1 MAQDIRDLL
10 KNDESKATPL
20 SKGHEARFEDKLN
33 TAFSENQT
41 IDKKTKGN
49 TFYWLKIAAM
59 ITLICSVGYFGYV
72 SILEEPEVEIAE
84 TPINKEEYLNQIS
97 LGDISPNLKKMEEFY
112 TKGIN
117 VQLTSLSQS
126 DDEENKELVEGYL
139 LRFNE
144 LDEEYARLTI
154 ELNKVG
160 PTEETINALID
171 NLKLRLELLFKLKN
185 KLKELKNKENEQFKS
200 IQS

>member
-10 KNDESKATPL
+10 KNDENKSSQIPL
-20 SKGHEARFEDKLN
+20 GHEARFEEKLN
-33 TAFSENQT
+33 MVFSEKVSINEAP
-41 IDKKTKGN
+41 KN
-49 TFYWLKIAAM
+49 NSFYWLKIAAM
-59 ITLICSVGYFGYV
+59 IVLICSVGYFGYV
-72 SILEEPEVEIAE
+72 SLLEDSKVEIAE
-84 TPINKEEYLNQIS
+84 TPVNKEEDLNQIS
-97 LGDISPNLKKMEEFY
+97 LGDISPNLKKMEDFY
-112 TKGIN
+112 TNGIN
-117 VQLTSLSQS
+117 VQLASLSQS

-160 PTEETINALID
+160 PTEQTINALID

-185 KLKELKNKENEQFKS
+185 KLKELKNQENEQFKS